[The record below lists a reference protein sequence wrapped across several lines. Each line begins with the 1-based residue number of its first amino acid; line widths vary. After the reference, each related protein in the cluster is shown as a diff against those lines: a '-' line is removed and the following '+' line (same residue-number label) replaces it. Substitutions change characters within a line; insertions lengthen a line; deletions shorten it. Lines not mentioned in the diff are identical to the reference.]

1 MVAAFDASNKD
12 ALRPALALGKD
23 VAYIAS
29 PTTGE
34 ILTVN
39 LADLKVP
46 GNASLIALVEAHGTK
61 HERGTPA
68 DHR

>member
-12 ALRPALALGKD
+12 ALRPALGED